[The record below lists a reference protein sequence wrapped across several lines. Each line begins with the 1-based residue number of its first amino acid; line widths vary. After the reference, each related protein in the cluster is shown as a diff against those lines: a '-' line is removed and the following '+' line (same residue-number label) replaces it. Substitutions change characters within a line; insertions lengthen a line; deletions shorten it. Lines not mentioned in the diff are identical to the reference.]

1 MGYTVCTG
9 HLVNLDLIIN
19 YIFKINEKFG
29 RLDVIINNAGII
41 GNEGKLC
48 DIPIEAYHR
57 VIGVNLHGAWY
68 TLK

>member
-1 MGYTVCTG
+1 M
-9 HLVNLDLIIN
+9 
-19 YIFKINEKFG
+19 FKINEKFG

>member
-1 MGYTVCTG
+1 MTSVSFEPISFGEFQ
-9 HLVNLDLIIN
+9 IN
-19 YIFKINEKFG
+19 DKFG

>member
-1 MGYTVCTG
+1 MTSVSFEPLSFCQFQ
-9 HLVNLDLIIN
+9 IN
-19 YIFKINEKFG
+19 DKFG